1 MRDASR
7 FAYNQCLR
15 LVTDALQK
23 KAGDPTI
30 AVPWS
35 GFDLINTFNAW
46 KRSEAAGRSFL
57 AAPDGM
63 ITKQATGLVWRHE
76 VSAQV
81 LEEAAV
87 DLGRALAAYEH
98 GRAGKAKPRKV
109 GFPSA
114 TAKVA
119 AARASDSA
127 TRRAAAAPA
136 RSGSGTAIPAP

>member
-1 MRDASR
+1 
-7 FAYNQCLR
+7 

-57 AAPDGM
+57 AAPDGI

-81 LEEAAV
+81 FEEAAV
-87 DLGRALAAYEH
+87 DLGRALAPTNRVGLAKPKH
-98 GRAGKAKPRKV
+98 GR
-109 GFPSA
+109 SA
-114 TAKVA
+114 SRGANAKVA

-127 TRRAAAAPA
+127 IRRAAAAPA